1 MRYLHP
7 IGLFAV
13 ISFGISMILG
23 SATTQTRHPMAD
35 EFQRTIPK
43 CFNDRECERKW
54 AAAQAWV
61 ANRTAYKIQVATSS
75 LIETYNPPS
84 GSTSIAAR
92 VVKEPIGDN
101 GYQFIVSVW
110 CGNIFGC
117 QPDSWAAAIDFNRT
131 INAVATV
138 QCAPKNASVRRQCYR

>member
-1 MRYLHP
+1 MRSLRP

-13 ISFGISMILG
+13 ISFGIFLILG
-23 SATTQTRHPMAD
+23 SATTQTRQPMVD
-35 EFQRTIPK
+35 EFQRTIPN
-43 CFNDRECERKW
+43 CFNDKECERKW

-61 ANRTAYKIQVATSS
+61 VKRAAYKIQVATSS
-75 LIETYNPPS
+75 LIETYNAAS
-84 GSTSIAAR
+84 GSTGIAAR

-110 CGNIFGC
+110 CGNVFGC
-117 QPDSWAAAIDFNRT
+117 QPDSWDAAIDFNRT

-138 QCAPKNASVRRQCYR
+138 Q

>member
-1 MRYLHP
+1 MRYLRP

-13 ISFGISMILG
+13 ISSGILMILG

-54 AAAQAWV
+54 AAAQAWIV
-61 ANRTAYKIQVATSS
+61 KRAAYKIQVATSS

-84 GSTSIAAR
+84 GSTGIAAR
-92 VVKEPIGDN
+92 VVKEPISDN

-117 QPDSWAAAIDFNRT
+117 RPDSWDAAIDFNRT

-138 QCAPKNASVRRQCYR
+138 Q